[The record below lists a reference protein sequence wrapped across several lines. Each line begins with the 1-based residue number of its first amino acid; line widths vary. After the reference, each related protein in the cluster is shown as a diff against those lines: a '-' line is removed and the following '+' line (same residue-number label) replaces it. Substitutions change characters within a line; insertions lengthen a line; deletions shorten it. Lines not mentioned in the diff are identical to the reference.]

1 MIPCIYIKCSMAK
14 VALDAANEAFNT
26 SAGRL
31 RKLYAIEKLS
41 GNLSLKWPTGTS
53 KNFTVR

>member
-1 MIPCIYIKCSMAK
+1 MAK